1 MYILSKINYLFLL
14 LTFFILLV
22 FKGVEAFYPSKWWA
36 MLSINGV
43 SSRV

>member
-1 MYILSKINYLFLL
+1 MMGLKM
-14 LTFFILLV
+14 
-22 FKGVEAFYPSKWWA
+22 GVEAFYPSKWWA